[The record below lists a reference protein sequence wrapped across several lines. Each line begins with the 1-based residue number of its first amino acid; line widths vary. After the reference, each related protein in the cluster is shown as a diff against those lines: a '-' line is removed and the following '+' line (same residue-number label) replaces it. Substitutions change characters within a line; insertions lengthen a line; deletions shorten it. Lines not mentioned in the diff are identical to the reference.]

1 MGQPT
6 SPAPFR
12 YPFRYPPSP
21 GTCDLVGKPTART
34 FADLQ
39 ELGGRGGIRTHE
51 GLAPLTVFKTVAF
64 VRSATLPAQTVSD
77 AAGPCIT
84 IKTVDPATGLGS
96 PQAPA
101 SEIRTC
107 GEREPVLAEDRQAP
121 VKQAQLSS
129 AELA

>member
-64 VRSATLPAQTVSD
+64 VRSATLPATNLCVAPTQSKGGPALPGLHPSGYGPRVSGLRLD
-77 AAGPCIT
+77 RRPQDQEPLDSGPT
-84 IKTVDPATGLGS
+84 TDETS
-96 PQAPA
+96 Q
-101 SEIRTC
+101 
-107 GEREPVLAEDRQAP
+107 
-121 VKQAQLSS
+121 
-129 AELA
+129 